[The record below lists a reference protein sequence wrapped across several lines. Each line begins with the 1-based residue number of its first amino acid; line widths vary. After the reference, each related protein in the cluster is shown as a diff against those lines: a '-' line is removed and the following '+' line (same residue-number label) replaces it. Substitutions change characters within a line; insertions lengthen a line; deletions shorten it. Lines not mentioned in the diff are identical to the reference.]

1 MRCQTLAIFFLIDKL
16 WGSATKLITG
26 DIVNDLI
33 LAKVLHIRFIGKVG
47 VVSDD
52 DILFIDISTEA

>member
-1 MRCQTLAIFFLIDKL
+1 MAIFFLIDKL

-33 LAKVLHIRFIGKVG
+33 LAQVLHIRFIGKVG